1 MSGESVKKIDPSY
14 QFATL
19 AIKGKIDPTSYHIYQ
34 LNSAENSQND
44 IKQTFIFQL
53 ETKTTSTLSWTNVS
67 SVVDSS
73 EDTALS

>member
-53 ETKTTSTLSWTNVS
+53 KTIFNIVLDKRFFYCWFF
-67 SVVDSS
+67 
-73 EDTALS
+73 